1 MGSTLSNL
9 EFINIRS
16 PTYAAFT
23 EVITDVRGIKMA
35 NLGSSQVG
43 TSIPLDIAAQSGST
57 TPLSIRVLGSGV
69 SIHQPAMTF
78 GGTAAPT
85 STVDINGSFAAATVA
100 KTGAY
105 TAAIGDHVITCDAS
119 GGAFTVT
126 LPAAS
131 GVAGRIYHIKKTD
144 SSGNAVTV
152 DGNSS
157 ETIDDALTQVIN
169 VQYDSMMIICTGS
182 EWFIV

>member
-1 MGSTLSNL
+1 
-9 EFINIRS
+9 
-16 PTYAAFT
+16 
-23 EVITDVRGIKMA
+23 
-35 NLGSSQVG
+35 
-43 TSIPLDIAAQSGST
+43 
-57 TPLSIRVLGSGV
+57 
-69 SIHQPAMTF
+69 MTF